1 SKRGKTR
8 ARRGE
13 LVWIAAQKPGV
24 GAWRKG
30 SLPCFCLLFIQ
41 ADRCVCVSR
50 THRHSAGW
58 YRHIP
63 SAYWPGILA
72 LAIPASA
79 CRSFGRY
86 CCARLIVELSGK

>member
-1 SKRGKTR
+1 FDIHSSSDSKRGKTR
-8 ARRGE
+8 AGRGE
-13 LVWIAAQKPGV
+13 LVWIAAQRPGV

-30 SLPCFCLLFIQ
+30 
-41 ADRCVCVSR
+41 ADRSVCVSR

-63 SAYWPGILA
+63 SADWPGILA

-86 CCARLIVELSGK
+86 CCARLIGELSGKGG